1 MAAVTLNK
9 AKKRFELHGDGGIA
23 LATYVF
29 RHGVM
34 VIEHV
39 VVPERQRGRGAASAL
54 GAEVVAHARREGI
67 KVRPQCPFMEAYFKR
82 HPEAR
87 DVLE

>member
-1 MAAVTLNK
+1 MKPVTLNETK
-9 AKKRFELHGDGGIA
+9 HRFELNEDGETA
-23 LATYVF
+23 VATYVF

-39 VVPERQRGRGAASAL
+39 VVPEAQRGRGSASLLA
-54 GAEVVAHARREGI
+54 AEVVAHARREEI
-67 KVRPQCPFMEAYFKR
+67 KIRPQCPFMVAYFKR
-82 HPEAR
+82 HIEAR